1 MKRYSLL
8 SVLALASCVAHP
20 VCAQESVRT
29 GIILESTCEMV
40 AKSESVAGAGVGGAV
55 GSVAGGLLTG
65 LVFGRDYVN
74 AGAALGGVAGTVVGA
89 NSNASRT
96 YKCLVKAQLS
106 DRTNV
111 YVETTG
117 RIRNVGQSIILVKD
131 GNGNWLVRS

>member
-8 SVLALASCVAHP
+8 SVLALASCVAQP
-20 VCAQESVRT
+20 AFAQDANVRT

-40 AKSESVAGAGVGGAV
+40 AQSESVAGGAVGGAV
-55 GSVAGGLLTG
+55 GSVAGGLLAG

-74 AGAALGGVAGTVVGA
+74 AGAALGGVGGTVVGA

-96 YKCLVKAQLS
+96 YKCLVKA
-106 DRTNV
+106 RTNTGDV

-117 RIRNVGQSIILVKD
+117 RIRNVGQSIVLVKD